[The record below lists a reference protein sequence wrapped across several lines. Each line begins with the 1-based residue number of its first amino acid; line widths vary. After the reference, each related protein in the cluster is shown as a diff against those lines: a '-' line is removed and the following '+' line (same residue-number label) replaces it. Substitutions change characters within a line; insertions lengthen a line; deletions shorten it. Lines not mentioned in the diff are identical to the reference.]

1 MLVIIKDVCDLVAVS
16 ARGKRPAAED
26 PDDKQA
32 AKRGSGAAA
41 TAPTGKEALPSV
53 GIAKEWSVTEILQ
66 AVAGLL
72 RVLLFIS
79 TSRELL
85 EAIKGLGGVGS
96 ERCGF
101 RHMLE
106 RLLDYRG
113 AAEEFHRFLGKFS
126 ALDLEEQPEEE
137 GDDEDDEHEEDE
149 EDEEEEQKEPDADVM
164 DEEDEKEK
172 QKEQDADVMAVVLG
186 VTFGK
191 TSFECSTSQ
200 AHHAAAH
207 GLCDMLHVL

>member
-1 MLVIIKDVCDLVAVS
+1 MPR
-16 ARGKRPAAED
+16 RGWVFLFRL
-26 PDDKQA
+26 
-32 AKRGSGAAA
+32 RG
-41 TAPTGKEALPSV
+41 
-53 GIAKEWSVTEILQ
+53 
-66 AVAGLL
+66 
-72 RVLLFIS
+72 

-149 EDEEEEQKEPDADVM
+149 EDLRRTRKR
-164 DEEDEKEK
+164 
-172 QKEQDADVMAVVLG
+172 
-186 VTFGK
+186 
-191 TSFECSTSQ
+191 SRRSQ
-200 AHHAAAH
+200 
-207 GLCDMLHVL
+207 MPT

>member
-1 MLVIIKDVCDLVAVS
+1 MKKIYVRRRADLERALGKHKREMLVIIQDVSDRAAVS

-149 EDEEEEQKEPDADVM
+149 EDLRRTRKR
-164 DEEDEKEK
+164 
-172 QKEQDADVMAVVLG
+172 
-186 VTFGK
+186 
-191 TSFECSTSQ
+191 SRRSQ
-200 AHHAAAH
+200 
-207 GLCDMLHVL
+207 MPT

>member
-1 MLVIIKDVCDLVAVS
+1 MYRTASNWLIINMKKIYVRRRADLERALGKHKREMLVIIQDVSDRAAVS

-85 EAIKGLGGVGS
+85 EAIKGLGDTGS

-149 EDEEEEQKEPDADVM
+149 EDLRRTRKR
-164 DEEDEKEK
+164 
-172 QKEQDADVMAVVLG
+172 
-186 VTFGK
+186 
-191 TSFECSTSQ
+191 SRRSQ
-200 AHHAAAH
+200 
-207 GLCDMLHVL
+207 MPT